1 MRTKSESKRQA
12 IVAAAT
18 EVFLERG
25 YEAASMSE
33 ISTRAGGSKATL
45 YNYFSSKEELFLE
58 VMGSL
63 AGEMSK
69 VYFKLVPGGDLA
81 AVLQDF
87 GEAYLDNMF
96 SPELRALRAIV
107 MGSGSRSEV
116 GKLFYENGPKVGW
129 GKLADFMAAE
139 MRAGRL
145 REAEPWTAAM
155 HFHGLVHAECQVAM
169 ITGLVDELAPKEKR
183 PAWVASA
190 VAIFLRAYGAQ
201 DNGKSA

>member
-45 YNYFSSKEELFLE
+45 YNYFSSKEALFLE
-58 VMGSL
+58 VMACL
-63 AGEMSK
+63 ASEMSQ
-69 VYFKLVPGGDLA
+69 VYVRLVPGGDLP

-87 GEAYLDNMF
+87 GEAYLDNLF

-116 GKLFYENGPKVGW
+116 GLLFYENGPKVGW
-129 GKLADFMAAE
+129 GKLAEFMAAE

-145 REAEPWTAAM
+145 REASPWTAAM
-155 HFHGLVHAECQVAM
+155 HFHGLLHAECQVAM
-169 ITGLVDELAPKEKR
+169 ITGLVDELAPKEAR

-190 VAIFLRAYGAQ
+190 VEVFLIAYGKPA
-201 DNGKSA
+201 A

>member
-45 YNYFSSKEELFLE
+45 YNYFSSKEALFLE
-58 VMGSL
+58 VMACL
-63 AGEMSK
+63 ASEMSQ
-69 VYFKLVPGGDLA
+69 VYVRLVPGGDLA

-87 GEAYLDNMF
+87 GEAYLDNLF

-116 GKLFYENGPKVGW
+116 GLLFYEHGPKVGW
-129 GKLADFMAAE
+129 GKLAEFMTAE
-139 MRAGRL
+139 MQAGRL
-145 REAEPWTAAM
+145 RETSPWTAAM
-155 HFHGLVHAECQVAM
+155 HFHGLLHAECQVAM
-169 ITGLVDELAPKEKR
+169 ITGLVDELAPKAAR

-190 VAIFLRAYGAQ
+190 VEVFLLAYGKPA
-201 DNGKSA
+201 A

>member
-45 YNYFSSKEELFLE
+45 YNYFSSKEALFLE
-58 VMGSL
+58 VMASL

-69 VYFKLVPGGDLA
+69 VYVKLVPGGDLA

-87 GEAYLDNMF
+87 GEAYLDNLF
-96 SPELRALRAIV
+96 SPELRALR
-107 MGSGSRSEV
+107 GSRSEV

-129 GKLADFMAAE
+129 GKLADFMSAE
-139 MRAGRL
+139 MQAGRL
-145 REAEPWTAAM
+145 REASPWTAAM
-155 HFHGLVHAECQVAM
+155 HFHGLVHAECQVAL
-169 ITGLVDELAPKEKR
+169 ITGLVDQLAPKESR

-190 VAIFLRAYGAQ
+190 VEVFLIAYGAR
-201 DNGKSA
+201 